1 MKMRLT
7 INSIGHLLV
16 DAVCAAALFG
26 PVAESGELGRAL
38 LLYNTLAFTT
48 QCAVGLLT
56 DMLPRH
62 ERLAGAA
69 LAVAAMGLLLPLP
82 PLARVIAVGLGNSVY
97 HVAAGTVTIKDGM
110 GKAAPLGVFVAPGAI
125 GLALGTFYSAAG
137 TYFALAALVLAAAQ
151 MLALREGEWQR
162 PKARRVP
169 WLAVAAL
176 LAAVA
181 VRAIGAAPVTLSVEE
196 SGARTLLAVL
206 SCLRARPPAASSATR
221 GARRS
226 HRLSLPAAPCS
237 RRSAPRARSV
247 ARGTAPFEPY
257 HAGNA
262 LAALP
267 LDAGLTGARLRS
279 RGLRA
284 LAGDASGRA
293 DLAHGR
299 GRLGAH
305 GPLLP
310 LRPRGHHICRQED
323 QGGFAMK
330 KLSAMLLSA
339 SLALAL
345 AVPALADVAIDPE
358 PTVSAPL
365 IWPWI
370 VLGAAVIA
378 VVVIIFAV
386 RKKKKGANA
395 DEKSA

>member
-181 VRAIGAAPVTLSVEE
+181 VRAIGGSAVTYPWK
-196 SGARTLLAVL
+196 SGAALTLLAVL
-206 SCLRARPPAASSATR
+206 FVFAGKTAGGFICDAL

-226 HRLSLPAAPCS
+226 AWLSLPAA
-237 RRSAPRARSV
+237 AV
-247 ARGTAPFEPY
+247 
-257 HAGNA
+257 
-262 LAALP
+262 LAALCSAWLVP
-267 LDAGLTGARLRS
+267 SLAGQLLLNLTMPVTLWLLCRAMPDSPGLAFGLAASALWPGTLLGGLISLTGVAASALTALCFLF
-279 RGLRA
+279 GLA
-284 LAGDASGRA
+284 AIIYA
-293 DLAHGR
+293 D
-299 GRLGAH
+299 
-305 GPLLP
+305 
-310 LRPRGHHICRQED
+310 
-323 QGGFAMK
+323 K
-330 KLSAMLLSA
+330 K
-339 SLALAL
+339 
-345 AVPALADVAIDPE
+345 IKE
-358 PTVSAPL
+358 VSP
-365 IWPWI
+365 
-370 VLGAAVIA
+370 
-378 VVVIIFAV
+378 
-386 RKKKKGANA
+386 
-395 DEKSA
+395 